1 VNATEERRRLHRLEA
16 KGREIIGLRLA
27 ITWHVTANQAA
38 LHSSRTQLDFHQDTP
53 PNVLACD
60 HD

>member
-1 VNATEERRRLHRLEA
+1 LHRLDAE
-16 KGREIIGLRLA
+16 KETEVIIGLA
-27 ITWHVTANQAA
+27 VTWHVTANQA
-38 LHSSRTQLDFHQDTP
+38 LPPPSKQQFDFHQDTP